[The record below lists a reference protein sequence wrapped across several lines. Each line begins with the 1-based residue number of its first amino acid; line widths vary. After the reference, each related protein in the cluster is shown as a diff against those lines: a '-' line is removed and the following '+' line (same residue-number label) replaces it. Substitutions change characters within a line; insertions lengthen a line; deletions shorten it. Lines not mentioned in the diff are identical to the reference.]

1 MYRTCFKKRQKIK
14 KKYGLV
20 LDLKASSCIKIC
32 DRMNEYLN
40 CNNGFPW
47 NYCYENILIKNKKV
61 MEHTLKLKRPKIK
74 KR

>member
-1 MYRTCFKKRQKIK
+1 MYRTCLRKDKKL

-40 CNNGFPW
+40 CNKDFL
-47 NYCYENILIKNKKV
+47 EL
-61 MEHTLKLKRPKIK
+61 LL
-74 KR
+74 